1 MFLTSLSLL
10 TDRPTTGWRAVARR
24 SSCASISIPNRWRGF
39 LRLQVVIA
47 RRLSLLSTHWGRCKL
62 SRQIRPR
69 VRASQADWGNW
80 PGAKAACSRERGP
93 TCQEHGLKEKSF
105 LVLGLDLD
113 AARALGPGVQPERN
127 RMGWERCHTETRFAP
142 LSGSAPPGGL
152 SGWHLGLGFEPG
164 DCGGGLFPAEYGM
177 L

>member
-24 SSCASISIPNRWRGF
+24 SSCASISIPNRWRDF

-93 TCQEHGLKEKSF
+93 TCQAHGLKRRVSSCSAWISMRRAHSGGSSTRMQSYG
-105 LVLGLDLD
+105 LGTMPYRDWFCST
-113 AARALGPGVQPERN
+113 ERV
-127 RMGWERCHTETRFAP
+127 R
-142 LSGSAPPGGL
+142 SPGGIIGL
-152 SGWHLGLGFEPG
+152 ASGAGI
-164 DCGGGLFPAEYGM
+164 
-177 L
+177 